1 METELLEKTLNKI
14 GGLLAVGFGE
24 AGSKIITENVSKG
37 DDINPMIAGKKTI
50 AVFGFCDIRSFTDA
64 TEVL

>member
-1 METELLEKTLNKI
+1 MEKTLNKI

-24 AGSKIITENVSKG
+24 AGSQIISENVGKG
-37 DDINPMIAGKKTI
+37 EDVNPMLPGRKTI